1 MQLVEKLCSLSFT
14 STEWVLIAEHI
25 QLFFSK
31 YVKPFDDVKLK
42 PKACFIFHYPHVVRF
57 DLRLR
62 MVTLKVCIAIINIG
76 KICQFEGH
84 RYIMQIDFSCI

>member
-1 MQLVEKLCSLSFT
+1 MQLVEKLYSLVFT
-14 STEWVLIAEHI
+14 STELVLIAEHI

-31 YVKPFDDVKLK
+31 YVKPFDDVKFK
-42 PKACFIFHYPHVVRF
+42 PKARFIFHYPHMVRF
-57 DLRLR
+57 GFRLR